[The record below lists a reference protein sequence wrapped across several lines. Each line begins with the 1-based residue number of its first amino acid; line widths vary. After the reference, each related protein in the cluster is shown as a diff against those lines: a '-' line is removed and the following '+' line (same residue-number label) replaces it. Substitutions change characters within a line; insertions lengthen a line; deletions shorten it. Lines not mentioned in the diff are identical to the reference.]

1 VYCHISTILYVIVT
15 FPIEAFWNIENV
27 AAGNIVVLTVVLSL
41 CCFVF
46 ADSYLSI
53 TSEIS
58 LKFCKSISESKLSS
72 FGNSSTES
80 VLTVLLFKLLS
91 LLQPVSE

>member
-1 VYCHISTILYVIVT
+1 MFIVT
-15 FPIEAFWNIENV
+15 FPIEAFWNIENF
-27 AAGNIVVLTVVLSL
+27 AAGNIVILTVLLSL

-53 TSEIS
+53 TSETS

-80 VLTVLLFKLLS
+80 VLTVLLFKQS